1 MAGNSSFQRLDKF
14 LSAQLGIS
22 RNDAKE
28 LIKKRFVTVNGTVG
42 KLYDMK
48 IDPEN
53 DKITAEG
60 KEVVYRKHLY
70 IMMNKPQGYV
80 CATEDKV
87 SKTVLELLPPNLQ
100 REGLFP
106 AGRLDKDTE
115 GLLII
120 TDDGD
125 FAHRMLAPKKH
136 VSKRYYVE
144 TDKEITE
151 DTVNAFEKGIVFR
164 DGTKCLPAKLEILEN
179 NRGIVE
185 ICEGKFHQIKKMF
198 NVCRLNVTFLKRIS
212 IGKLNLDSNL
222 TIGQC
227 RELTKI
233 EKNAIFLVK

>member
-1 MAGNSSFQRLDKF
+1 MDRIDKI
-14 LSAQLGIS
+14 LVAQNFGS
-22 RNDAKE
+22 RKE
-28 LIKKRFVTVNGTVG
+28 VHKLIKSKAVTVDGECVTKV
-42 KLYDMK
+42 DMK
-48 IDPEN
+48 VDPDVNVISVAGQVVEF
-53 DKITAEG
+53 
-60 KEVVYRKHLY
+60 KEHLY

-100 REGLFP
+100 RKGLFP

-151 DTVNAFEKGIVFR
+151 DTVNAFEKGIIFR

-212 IGKLNLDSNL
+212 IGNLNLDSNL